1 MVPSVSFLRI
11 TDIIL
16 SNFGII
22 VSNVKKENKF
32 LLSITVF
39 ARNHFRLKIENS
51 GQNYNSTFFILLIL
65 LHWHKVRHVVM
76 VTSREKI
83 SHGSKNT
90 LDL

>member
-16 SNFGII
+16 SNFGIK

-39 ARNHFRLKIENS
+39 ARNHFHLKIEHS
-51 GQNYNSTFFILLIL
+51 GQNFNSTFLYQYYYCIGIKL
-65 LHWHKVRHVVM
+65 
-76 VTSREKI
+76 SRCDGYK
-83 SHGSKNT
+83 
-90 LDL
+90 